1 MIVELQT
8 APIPENE
15 AILTLKSA
23 ISEKEEQIIRAKS
36 KLQNNG
42 EIKVQTLELE
52 NKLEDLQNEKF
63 KLEQNIQNRKRIIE
77 LYTLQERDSS
87 LRVEAERV
95 LALCDIFVTTK
106 CKLIENE
113 INLMFNY
120 VKFKLF
126 DVQINGGIAEVC
138 YATVNGVPYDD
149 VNSAGKINAG
159 LDIIKTLQKENKIKS
174 FIFID
179 NAESITD
186 IMPMDNQ
193 MITLY
198 VSKEDKNLSFENKIK
213 K

>member
-1 MIVELQT
+1 
-8 APIPENE
+8 
-15 AILTLKSA
+15 
-23 ISEKEEQIIRAKS
+23 
-36 KLQNNG
+36 
-42 EIKVQTLELE
+42 
-52 NKLEDLQNEKF
+52 
-63 KLEQNIQNRKRIIE
+63 
-77 LYTLQERDSS
+77 
-87 LRVEAERV
+87 
-95 LALCDIFVTTK
+95 
-106 CKLIENE
+106 
-113 INLMFNY
+113 MFNY

-198 VSKEDKNLSFENKIK
+198 VSKEDVNLYFENK
-213 K
+213 